1 MILTLCF
8 ISALALSAENLS
20 EGPWYNR
27 YINGLNRLPAHVT
40 SYSYKTA
47 DEALACDREA
57 SRIESLNGTWKFMFA
72 ADTKAHIRGEKI
84 ERTMDQ
90 VREKFGSSAIGFA
103 AVLDNDIGAYV
114 RDYSNEDSDE
124 DADADELLL
133 FVHLLYHIALEKVKR
148 DG

>member
-1 MILTLCF
+1 MRRNLLILTLCF

-57 SRIESLNGTWKFMFA
+57 SCIESLNGTWKFMFA
-72 ADTKAHIRGEKI
+72 ADTKDAPLNFWQDGYDV
-84 ERTMDQ
+84 T
-90 VREKFGSSAIGFA
+90 SW
-103 AVLDNDIGAYV
+103 NDIKG
-114 RDYSNEDSDE
+114 
-124 DADADELLL
+124 
-133 FVHLLYHIALEKVKR
+133 H
-148 DG
+148 